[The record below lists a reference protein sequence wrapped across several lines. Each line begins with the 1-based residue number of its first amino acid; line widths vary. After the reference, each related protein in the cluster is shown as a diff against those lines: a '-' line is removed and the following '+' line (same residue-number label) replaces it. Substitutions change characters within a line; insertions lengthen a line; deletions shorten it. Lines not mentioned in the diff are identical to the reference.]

1 MRCEQARQ
9 LFDAYLDGEL
19 SATQSTELGAHRLQC
34 GDCRRA
40 LALLEVSGH
49 IVASDRDPV
58 SLRSDFVDRL
68 LACMEAGPARWPY
81 RIRRGLYIAGPV
93 AAAAVI
99 GLAFMGFFDSVN
111 KTQVAGHKEVRDGL
125 VIDDT
130 LDSLLIE
137 SAEAP
142 GKHAGNRSS
151 GDPFS
156 SGGEENRP
164 VLQQGGHFLDQL
176 PRTILQSLETLR
188 EAQKRVSENVETP
201 AAGGTPKLR
210 NEVGENVETPAAGG
224 TPKHRNE
231 EKER

>member
-68 LACMEAGPARWPY
+68 LACMDVGPARWPY

-111 KTQVAGHKEVRDGL
+111 KTQVAGHREVRDGP

-137 SAEAP
+137 GAEAP
-142 GKHAGNRSS
+142 SKPAGNRFS

-164 VLQQGGHFLDQL
+164 VLQQGGHFLEQL

-188 EAQKRVSENVETP
+188 EAQKRAS
-201 AAGGTPKLR
+201 
-210 NEVGENVETPAAGG
+210 ENVETPAAGG

-231 EKER
+231 EGENVETPVAGGAPKHRNNEKQE